1 MINYRI
7 VKRYAQALFGSLADT
22 QLEGVYQDLQFVNST
37 IDQSKDLRALLQSPV
52 VSHNK
57 KQEIFREIYG
67 ESISSQTLDFLML
80 VAEKRREG
88 MLDGIIEAFQE
99 LYFKRM
105 NLLPIE
111 CSTAVEIGED
121 LKLQL
126 SQNIANQVQK
136 VVIANFKVQ
145 PELKGGVVVKI
156 DDRLFDGSVRRQLEL
171 LYKRLAGA
179 EMPIS
184 LQNKLGFSAA
194 GNATD

>member
-7 VKRYAQALFGSLADT
+7 VKRYALALFGSLQDS
-22 QLEGVYQDLQFVNST
+22 QVEGVYQDLQVVNTT
-37 IDQSKDLRALLQSPV
+37 INQSKDLRALLQSPV

-57 KQEIFREIYG
+57 KQEIFREIYSD
-67 ESISSQTLDFLML
+67 SISAQTLDFLML
-80 VAEKRREG
+80 VAEKRRES

-99 LYFKRM
+99 LYYQFM
-105 NLLPIE
+105 NLLPID
-111 CSTAVEIGED
+111 CSTAVEIEED

-136 VVIANFKVQ
+136 VVIANFNVI
-145 PELKGGVVVKI
+145 PELKGGAVVKI
-156 DDRLFDGSVRRQLEL
+156 GDRLYDGSVRRQLEL

-184 LQNKLGFSAA
+184 LQNKLGFSATGCSA
-194 GNATD
+194 D

>member
-37 IDQSKDLRALLQSPV
+37 IELSKDFRALLQSPV

-67 ESISSQTLDFLML
+67 ETISSQTLDFLML
-80 VAEKRREG
+80 VAEKRRES
-88 MLDGIIEAFQE
+88 MLEGIIEAFQE
-99 LYFKRM
+99 LYYTRM

-136 VVIANFKVQ
+136 VVIANFDVK

-156 DDRLFDGSVRRQLEL
+156 NDRLYDGSVRRQLEL
-171 LYKRLAGA
+171 LYKRLADA
-179 EMPIS
+179 DMPVS

-194 GNATD
+194 SRIQD

>member
-22 QLEGVYQDLQFVNST
+22 QLEGVYRDLQFVNST

-67 ESISSQTLDFLML
+67 ESISSQPLDFLML
-80 VAEKRREG
+80 VAEKRRES
-88 MLDGIIEAFQE
+88 MLEGIIEAFQE
-99 LYFKRM
+99 LYYKRM

-136 VVIANFKVQ
+136 IVIANFKVQ

-179 EMPIS
+179 DMPIS
-184 LQNKLGFSAA
+184 LQNKLGFSSAGKAA
-194 GNATD
+194 H